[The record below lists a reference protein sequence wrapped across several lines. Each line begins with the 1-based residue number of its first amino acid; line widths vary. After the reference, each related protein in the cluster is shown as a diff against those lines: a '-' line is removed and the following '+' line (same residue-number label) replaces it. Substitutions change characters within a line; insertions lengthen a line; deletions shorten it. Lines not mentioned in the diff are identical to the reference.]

1 MKKAI
6 RILVTAH
13 VLLCTASSAIYTLM
27 YIAII
32 GSLIFGGSVNEDFV
46 IPALMALPLVVD
58 YYLLLWKAPELN
70 KKLNREPKD

>member
-6 RILVTAH
+6 RILVTAL
-13 VLLCTASSAIYTLM
+13 VLLCTLSSAVYIFM

-46 IPALMALPLVVD
+46 IPALMALPLVVL
-58 YYLLLWKAPELN
+58 YYLLLRKVPELN
-70 KKLNREPKD
+70 KKLNCESKD